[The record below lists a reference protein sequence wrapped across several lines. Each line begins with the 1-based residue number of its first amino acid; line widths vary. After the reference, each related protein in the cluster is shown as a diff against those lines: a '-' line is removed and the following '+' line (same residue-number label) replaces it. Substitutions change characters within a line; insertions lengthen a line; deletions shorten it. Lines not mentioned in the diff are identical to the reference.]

1 MRSTHDEVD
10 LQLVVT
16 ATSVVADRIRSLTFQ
31 RTGAEPLPSW
41 SPGAHVDLTL
51 GGGMV
56 RQYSLCGDPASI
68 DEWTIAV
75 RREDGS
81 RGGSAYIHDSID
93 VGTVLPA
100 RGPRNHFPLVDAAQY
115 LFIAGGVGIAPLLP
129 MLAEATSRGTPWR
142 LAYGGR
148 RRSHMAF
155 AQDLLTQYGDRV
167 QIVPE
172 DEDGPLDV
180 PSLMQ
185 FDSGGTAIYC
195 CGPEGLVSAVESMHA
210 RTRRGALHV
219 ERFRPRRLETPR
231 GTGVFEVEAARS
243 GKVATVAPGTS
254 ILDALGSAGVRVL
267 SSCRE
272 GICGTCEVPVL
283 AGVPE
288 HRDSILTEAERQ
300 SNETMFVC
308 VSRCLSPRL
317 VLDV

>member
-1 MRSTHDEVD
+1 MRSTHGEVD

-16 ATSVVADRIRSLTFQ
+16 ATGSVADRVRSITFQ
-31 RTGAEPLPSW
+31 RLGGGSLPSW
-41 SPGAHVDLTL
+41 SPGGHVDLTL
-51 GGGMV
+51 GNDLV
-56 RQYSLCGDPASI
+56 RQYSLCGDPANA
-68 DEWTIAV
+68 DEWTV
-75 RREDGS
+75 VVGREDGS
-81 RGGSAYIHDSID
+81 RGGSAYVHDSID
-93 VGTVLPA
+93 VGTVLPV
-100 RGPRNHFPLVDAAQY
+100 RGPRNHFPLVDAPKY
-115 LFIAGGVGIAPLLP
+115 FFIAGGVGIAPLLP
-129 MLAEATSRGTPWR
+129 MLEQASSRDVPWR
-142 LAYGGR
+142 LVYGGSQ
-148 RRSHMAF
+148 RSAMAF
-155 AQDLLTQYGDRV
+155 AEDLLTQYGDKV

-180 PSLMQ
+180 ASLMQ

-219 ERFRPRRLETPR
+219 ERFSPRRLKTPR
-231 GTGVFEVEAARS
+231 GTGAFEVEAARS
-243 GKVATVAPGTS
+243 GKVVTVDPGTS

-300 SNETMFVC
+300 ANETMFVC